1 MVRSRIPHARFS
13 QAVPF
18 RLAAFLLVAV
28 LAAAPA
34 LPAAGQNLTL
44 PRVSPHA
51 TVSQTVGLTE
61 ISVDYHRPSAND
73 RTLWGGLVP
82 YGAVWRAGANENTL
96 LTVSHDV
103 TIEGEAL
110 PAGSYGVHMVP
121 GEDSWKVA
129 FSSTTTAWGS
139 FTYDESE
146 DVLRVA
152 VEPEA
157 APVFAEQ
164 LHYDFSDVGRDSATL
179 NLHWGDLRLPL
190 AIGVD
195 TDAVV
200 VATLQDQLRGI
211 AQYNAQSWQ
220 QAAGYLAQ
228 NEVDDELALEWAERS
243 VGMQPGV
250 VNLSLQARLQS
261 RLGRDEAAAA
271 SLARAEGM
279 ATTESQVNILGYM
292 YLQAGDTAKAIET
305 FQRNVDDHPDS
316 WNVYDSLGEGYA
328 AAGRTA
334 EAVANYRKALE
345 MAPEAQQARIQGILS
360 GLADGGA
367 QASE

>member
-1 MVRSRIPHARFS
+1 MPRSRTSRAFGP
-13 QAVPF
+13 
-18 RLAAFLLVAV
+18 LAALLLVTV

-61 ISVDYHRPSAND
+61 IIVDYHRPSAND

-103 TIEGEAL
+103 TVEGKAL
-110 PAGSYGVHMVP
+110 PAGTYGLHMIP
-121 GEDSWKVA
+121 GEDSWQVA
-129 FSSTTTAWGS
+129 FSSVTTAWGS

-146 DVLRVA
+146 DVLRVTA
-152 VEPEA
+152 QPVESA
-157 APVFAEQ
+157 VFAEQ
-164 LHYDFSDVGRDSATL
+164 LSYDFSGGGRDSATL
-179 NLHWGDLRLPL
+179 NLHWGNLRLPL
-190 AIGVD
+190 AIAVD
-195 TDAVV
+195 TDAIV
-200 VATLQDQLRGI
+200 VANLRDQLRGI

-228 NEVDDELALEWAERS
+228 NEIDDELALEWAQRS
-243 VGMQPGV
+243 VGMQPGI

-261 RLGRDEAAAA
+261 RLGHSEDAAE
-271 SLARAEGM
+271 SLALAEDM

-305 FQRNVDDHPDS
+305 FERNVADHPES
-316 WNVYDSLGEGYA
+316 WNVHDSLGEGYS

-334 EAVANYRKALE
+334 EAVASYRKALE

-360 GLADGGA
+360 GLTDGGG